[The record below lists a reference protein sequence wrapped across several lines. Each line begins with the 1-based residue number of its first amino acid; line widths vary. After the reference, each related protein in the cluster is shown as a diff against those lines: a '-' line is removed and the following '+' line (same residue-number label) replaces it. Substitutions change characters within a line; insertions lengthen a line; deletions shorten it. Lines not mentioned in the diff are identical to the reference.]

1 METTISIK
9 ESTVQMLAQIK
20 KKMNLKNMDEVIVE
34 IVRKAEDL
42 PKTRFGSQPNL
53 KSFKKE
59 ERAKFHEL

>member
-9 ESTVQMLAQIK
+9 QSTAQMLAQLK
-20 KKMNLKNMDEVIVE
+20 KRMNMRSMDEAIVAVI
-34 IVRKAEDL
+34 RKSENL
-42 PKTRFGSQPNL
+42 PISRFGSQPNL

>member
-9 ESTVQMLAQIK
+9 QSTAQMLAQLK
-20 KKMNLKNMDEVIVE
+20 KKMNMKSMDEAIVE
-34 IVRKAEDL
+34 IMRKSENL
-42 PKTRFGSQPNL
+42 PRSRFGSQPSL

>member
-20 KKMNLKNMDEVIVE
+20 RKMNLKNMDEVIVE
-34 IVRKAEDL
+34 IARKAEDL
-42 PKTRFGSQPNL
+42 PKTRFGSQPSLN
-53 KSFKKE
+53 SFKKE